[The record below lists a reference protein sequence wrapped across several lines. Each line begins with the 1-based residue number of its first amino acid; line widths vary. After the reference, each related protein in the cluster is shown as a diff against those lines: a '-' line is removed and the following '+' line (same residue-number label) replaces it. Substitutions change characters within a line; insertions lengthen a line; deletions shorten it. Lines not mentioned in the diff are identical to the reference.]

1 MPTIA
6 VRSSAQKA
14 AENHITAV
22 QQAGGPFVT
31 AAQHTRMPML
41 FSDPHLPGN
50 PIVYVNDSFLELT
63 GYDRDEVLGQNY
75 HFLMG
80 AETNPDARA
89 QIEAAFQSRSYGG
102 YPEVRYYRKDHS
114 SFWAVVFIGPVLDA
128 NGDIAQHFISFVDVT
143 DRRKEERRLRLLL
156 HELNHRT
163 QNTLATVQAIAV
175 QTLSGKVNEDALEA
189 FESRILALSEAHRL
203 LGRENWDGATL
214 SAVIRVILEP
224 YSFKDG
230 RAVRY
235 SIEGEEVLL
244 PPRVVLTLA
253 LLFQELATNAAKY
266 GAFRNETGHVHI
278 SWQVEPSE
286 GDKQQVRLHWRE
298 SGGPPVSPPHRS
310 GFGSLL
316 IESELAKQLKGDVHL
331 NYDPAGV
338 ICEIVLPYPEQSPEM
353 SDD

>member
-1 MPTIA
+1 MPTSA

-31 AAQHTRMPML
+31 AAEKTRMPML

-50 PIVYVNDSFLELT
+50 PIIYVNDGFLSLT
-63 GYDRDEVLGQNY
+63 GYDREAVLGQSY

-80 AETNPDARA
+80 SETDPDARE
-89 QIEAAFQSRSYGG
+89 QIEAAFRSRMYGG

-128 NGDIAQHFISFVDVT
+128 NGDVAQHFISFVDVT

-175 QTLSGKVNEDALEA
+175 QTLTGKINEPALEA
-189 FESRILALSEAHRL
+189 FESRVLALSEAHRL
-203 LGRENWDGATL
+203 LGREHWDGAKL
-214 SAVIRVILEP
+214 SAVIAVILEP
-224 YSFKDG
+224 YCLKDG
-230 RAVRY
+230 RAARC
-235 SIEGEEVLL
+235 SIVGEDILL
-244 PPRVVLTLA
+244 PPRAVLTLA

-266 GAFRNETGHVHI
+266 GALHNEAGHIDI
-278 SWQVEPSE
+278 SWQVEPNQ
-286 GDKQQVRLHWRE
+286 GDKRLRMHWRE
-298 SGGPPVSPPHRS
+298 SGGSPVSPPRS
-310 GFGSLL
+310 SGYGSVL
-316 IESELAKQLKGDVHL
+316 IKSELAKQLKGEVCLD
-331 NYDPAGV
+331 YDPAGL
-338 ICEIVLPYPEQSPEM
+338 ICEIVMPFPEAVTEDEP
-353 SDD
+353 

>member
-1 MPTIA
+1 MPTGA

-22 QQAGGPFVT
+22 QQAGGPFVS
-31 AAQHTRMPML
+31 AAEHTRMPML

-50 PIVYVNDSFLELT
+50 PIIYVNDSFLSLT
-63 GYDRDEVLGQNY
+63 GYDREEVLGKGY

-80 AETNPDARA
+80 AETDPGAQA
-89 QIEAAFQSRSYGG
+89 QIEAAFRSRLYGG

-128 NGDIAQHFISFVDVT
+128 DGDIVQHFISFVDIT
-143 DRRKEERRLRLLL
+143 DRRNEERRLRLLL

-175 QTLSGKVNEDALEA
+175 QTLKGEVNERAFDA

-203 LGRENWDGATL
+203 LGREHWLGANL
-214 SAVIRVILEP
+214 SAVLGVILEP
-224 YSFKDG
+224 YCTKDG
-230 RAVRY
+230 RAARY
-235 SIEGEEVLL
+235 SIEGEDVLL
-244 PPRVVLTLA
+244 PPRAVLTLA

-266 GAFRNETGHVHI
+266 GALHNETGHVDI
-278 SWQVEPSE
+278 TWQAEPS
-286 GDKQQVRLHWRE
+286 QQDRQLRLHWKE
-298 SGGPPVSPPHRS
+298 SGGPPVSPPSRR
-310 GFGSLL
+310 GFGTLL
-316 IESELAKQLKGDVHL
+316 IESELAKQVKGDVRL

-338 ICEIVLPYPEQSPEM
+338 VCEIVLPYPEQNPEM

>member
-1 MPTIA
+1 MPAIP

-14 AENHITAV
+14 AENHIAAV

-31 AAQHTRMPML
+31 AAEHTRMPML

-50 PIVYVNDSFLELT
+50 PIIYVNDSFLSLT
-63 GYDRDEVLGQNY
+63 GYDREAVLGQSY

-80 AETNPDARA
+80 PETDPNARA
-89 QIEAAFQSRSYGG
+89 QIEAAFRSRLYGG

-128 NGDIAQHFISFVDVT
+128 NGDVAQHFISFVDVT
-143 DRRKEERRLRLLL
+143 DRRNEELRLRLLL

-175 QTLSGKVNEDALEA
+175 QTLTGKANEPALEA
-189 FESRILALSEAHRL
+189 FESRVLALSEAHRL
-203 LGRENWDGATL
+203 LGQQNWEGVKL
-214 SAVIRVILEP
+214 SEVIRVILEP
-224 YSFKDG
+224 YCSNGG
-230 RAVRY
+230 RAARY

-266 GAFRNETGHVHI
+266 GALHNETGHVHT
-278 SWQVEPSE
+278 SWQAEPSQ
-286 GDKQQVRLHWRE
+286 GHKQLRLHWKE
-298 SGGPPVSPPHRS
+298 SGGPPLSPPHRS

-316 IESELAKQLKGDVHL
+316 VESELAKQLKGDVRID
-331 NYDPAGV
+331 YDPAGV
-338 ICEIVLPYPEQSPEM
+338 ICEIVMPFPRAVTETSHE
-353 SDD
+353 

>member
-1 MPTIA
+1 MPTSA

-31 AAQHTRMPML
+31 AAEHTRMPML

-50 PIVYVNDSFLELT
+50 PIIYVNDSFLSLT
-63 GYDRDEVLGQNY
+63 GYDREEVLGQSY

-80 AETNPDARA
+80 AETGPDARA
-89 QIEAAFQSRSYGG
+89 QIEAAFRSRLYGG

-128 NGDIAQHFISFVDVT
+128 NGDVAQHFISFVDVT

-175 QTLSGKVNEDALEA
+175 QTLTGKTNEPALEA
-189 FESRILALSEAHRL
+189 FESRLLALSQAHRL
-203 LGRENWDGATL
+203 LGQEHWDGAKL
-214 SAVIRVILEP
+214 SAVLEVILEP
-224 YSFKDG
+224 YCIKDG
-230 RAVRY
+230 RDARY
-235 SIEGEEVLL
+235 SKEGEDLLL
-244 PPRVVLTLA
+244 PPRTVLTLA

-266 GAFRNETGHVHI
+266 GALHNETGHIHI
-278 SWQVEPSE
+278 SWRVEPSQ
-286 GDKQQVRLHWRE
+286 GDKQLRLHWRE
-298 SGGPPVSPPHRS
+298 SGGPPVGRPHSR
-310 GFGSLL
+310 GFGSVL
-316 IESELAKQLKGDVHL
+316 IKSQLAKQLKGEVRL

-338 ICEIVLPYPEQSPEM
+338 ICEIVMPFPGAATGDEP
-353 SDD
+353 